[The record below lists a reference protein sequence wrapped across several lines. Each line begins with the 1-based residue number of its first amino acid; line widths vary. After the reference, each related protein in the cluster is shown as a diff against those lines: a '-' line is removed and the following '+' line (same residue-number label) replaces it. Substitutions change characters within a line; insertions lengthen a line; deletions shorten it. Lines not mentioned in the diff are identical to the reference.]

1 MRGEIIVNGKK
12 MTVTELVEA
21 YCELKDQN
29 NQLEFKLKEAE
40 REVQDHKR
48 VVNNI
53 KENYKYLSTRCMDGA
68 DVALSEHRFGCLTIC
83 LNSEYEKLRNTI
95 DELETELRVKDDLLT
110 IKGAISNEPT
120 EEHSARPII
129 EWYEDRHQSDCITI
143 NQLHTTI
150 DVLTD
155 KLARLREVKSL

>member
-1 MRGEIIVNGKK
+1 MRGEITINGKK

-29 NQLEFKLKEAE
+29 NQLEFKLKEA
-40 REVQDHKR
+40 DK
-48 VVNNI
+48 
-53 KENYKYLSTRCMDGA
+53 
-68 DVALSEHRFGCLTIC
+68 
-83 LNSEYEKLRNTI
+83 TI
-95 DELETELRVKDDLLT
+95 DDLERELRVKDDLLT
-110 IKGAISNEPT
+110 IKGAISDN
-120 EEHSARPII
+120 SRPSI

-155 KLARLREVKSL
+155 KLARLRGQMGL

>member
-1 MRGEIIVNGKK
+1 MQGDITVNGKK

-21 YCELKDQN
+21 YCELKEQN

-110 IKGAISNEPT
+110 IKNAISNEPT
-120 EEHSARPII
+120 EEHSSRPSI
-129 EWYEDRHQSDCITI
+129 EWYECEMMKGLEEISRQKAII
-143 NQLHTTI
+143 NNLVET
-150 DVLTD
+150 LYLL
-155 KLARLREVKSL
+155 KME